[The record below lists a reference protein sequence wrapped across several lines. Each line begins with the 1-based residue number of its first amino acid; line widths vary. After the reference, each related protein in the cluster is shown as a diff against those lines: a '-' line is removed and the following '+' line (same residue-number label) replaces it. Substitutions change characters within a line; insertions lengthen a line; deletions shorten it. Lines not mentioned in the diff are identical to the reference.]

1 VVPMGSSGQTDIV
14 CCKRLLLVKRL
25 DFLESLQQLLGG
37 QPFQQATVT
46 LQFKIAS
53 KMAAI
58 IGLINH
64 LEIWVGLLKV
74 IKPGTM

>member
-1 VVPMGSSGQTDIV
+1 
-14 CCKRLLLVKRL
+14 L
-25 DFLESLQQLLGG
+25 DFLESLQQILGG

-46 LQFKIAS
+46 LQVKMAS
-53 KMAAI
+53 KMATI

-74 IKPGTM
+74 IKTGTM